1 MIFISPSKGRLTLDE
16 VFDEIRAYIDQY
28 PDDSF
33 RLIIGTDSQLRVH
46 AETTYVTALIIHRK
60 GKGARFFYTRSSE
73 VHTRSLR
80 QRIFYEASQS
90 LSVAS
95 QVLAKMADLV
105 QDIDVEI
112 HLDVGNN
119 GATKELI
126 KEVVGMV
133 NGSGFTCRI
142 KPQAYGASSV
152 ADRFTK

>member
-1 MIFISPSKGRLTLDE
+1 MEYLSPTKGRLTIDE
-16 VFDEIRAYIDQY
+16 VFSEIRAYIDRN
-28 PDDSF
+28 PEDSF
-33 RLIIGTDSQLRVH
+33 RLIIGTDSQVRH
-46 AETTYVTALIIHRK
+46 DETCYVTALIIHRK
-60 GKGARFFYTRSSE
+60 GKGARFFYTRHYEPYS
-73 VHTRSLR
+73 RALR

-95 QVLAKMADLV
+95 QVFSKLAELG

-133 NGSGFTCRI
+133 MGSGFTCRI
-142 KPQAYGASSV
+142 KPESYGASTV
-152 ADRFTK
+152 ADRYTK